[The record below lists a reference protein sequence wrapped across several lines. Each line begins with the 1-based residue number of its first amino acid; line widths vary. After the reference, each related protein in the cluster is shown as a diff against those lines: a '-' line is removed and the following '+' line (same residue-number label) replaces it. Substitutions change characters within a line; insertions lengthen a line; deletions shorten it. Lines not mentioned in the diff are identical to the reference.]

1 MGYAYAY
8 IQKGVVL
15 EVEKRTLQDTGD
27 YPIGKYYH
35 GALLPFFVEIRP
47 GDNAPEGREVKRGWV
62 YSENSFHEPQPFEI
76 NSETGE
82 MYLPPSIS
90 AEMFWGVFSENV
102 QLKSQLAETTAV
114 VNDLLLT
121 ELEREGAIV

>member
-8 IQKGVVL
+8 IQKGTVL
-15 EVEKRTLQDTGD
+15 EVEKRTIQDTED
-27 YPIGKYYH
+27 YPIGRYYN

-47 GDNAPEGREVKRGWV
+47 GDNAPEEAEVKRGWV
-62 YSENSFHEPQPFEI
+62 YSENTFHEPRPFEI

-82 MYLPPSIS
+82 LYLPPSIS
-90 AEMFWGVFSENV
+90 AEMFWGIFSENMELKN
-102 QLKSQLAETTAV
+102 QLETTTAV

>member
-8 IQKGVVL
+8 VQKGTVL
-15 EVEKRTLQDTGD
+15 EVEKRTLQDSD
-27 YPIGKYYH
+27 EYPIGKYYH

-47 GDNAPEGREVKRGWV
+47 GDNAPVGVEVRRGWV

-76 NSETGE
+76 NGDTGE
-82 MYLPPSIS
+82 LYLPPSIS

-102 QLKSQLAETTAV
+102 QLKNKLAQTTAV
-114 VNDLLLT
+114 VNGMLL
-121 ELEREGAIV
+121 EQLEKEGAVV